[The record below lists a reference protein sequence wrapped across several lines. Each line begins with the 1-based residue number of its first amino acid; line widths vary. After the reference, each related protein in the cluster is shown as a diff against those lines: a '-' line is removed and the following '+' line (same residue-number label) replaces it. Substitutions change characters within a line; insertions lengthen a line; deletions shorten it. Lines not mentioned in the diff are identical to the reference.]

1 MLSGFELFA
10 RWVPLNYVA
19 KNWAV
24 VMMLKALLLA
34 HFSSALLL
42 KYKLIIDQARAKF
55 AQKIPT
61 KSVKLAKS
69 KF

>member
-1 MLSGFELFA
+1 
-10 RWVPLNYVA
+10 
-19 KNWAV
+19 
-24 VMMLKALLLA
+24 MMLKALLLA

-42 KYKLIIDQARAKF
+42 KYQIIINQARAKF

-61 KSVKLAKS
+61 KSAKLAKS

>member
-1 MLSGFELFA
+1 MREQLSKLPG
-10 RWVPLNYVA
+10 VNYVA

-42 KYKLIIDQARAKF
+42 RYQLIIDQARAKF

-61 KSVKLAKS
+61 KSAKLAKS